1 MINEQEHN
9 ENGLASREVADA
21 PTKKKSSEKSTK
33 THNIFLIDKGKLNM
47 SNSSVEDALGVL
59 MSEDEEYELQKL
71 KTGVNTGTF
80 SVRLYFRGDDNYQSQ
95 FSSFCKS
102 FIEEDQKAV
111 TFYPRSASSVL
122 FIWNDKHIYAVTTGQ
137 GYRMVEDY
145 SVPKFGL
152 ILASCFNE
160 DFKVTSLDANAM
172 ASVVHS
178 SKTIYSKEVD
188 FVDVD
193 ALDTIFKEVTGRLK
207 DKKKVQEFLGLK
219 GTSKRD
225 TVKVSAKNS
234 VQFSSALSF
243 SGLLHLL
250 EEIDKLGFDGQQEH
264 FNLIAPISAKK
275 HKAVITANNNAV
287 IEAMYVALQSGREIP
302 FDLFHK
308 NTAAYIKA
316 DRYEIY
322 DPGTNV
328 TYATFED
335 HAADGAVLM
344 AYKAF
349 LNGNPDTPAAFHF
362 FAISAMLRSFKGEG
376 PPSSDDSLLKHI
388 SGEIRVSGKNYYIFY
403 GDYFYLDEE
412 YTKRLNKTLE
422 AKLRRGFDTNEIKT
436 VWPDAKGYD
445 ENWFNAQVAED
456 EGYAHLHRI
465 KPDGIEFADLIK
477 YEDDTVTIIHV
488 KDGFDADMRALDRQ
502 VELSIA
508 RIMDLNRNNNDS
520 YFRKLYKNAKRSTVA
535 ITRRITTK
543 FPTDDNFV
551 ESIKDKNLRYVI
563 VVRPENKQLIDNE
576 SNIAKHCLNALILR
590 CFQQDIELKI
600 QVM

>member
-1 MINEQEHN
+1 MSIEQEHSTN
-9 ENGLASREVADA
+9 NPTAQELAVISTEKN
-21 PTKKKSSEKSTK
+21 PSEKGSK
-33 THNIFLIDKGKLNM
+33 THNIFLIDKAKLNL
-47 SNSSVEDALGVL
+47 SESSIENALGLL
-59 MSEDEEYELQKL
+59 MSEDEGYELQEL
-71 KTGVNTGTF
+71 KPGLNTGAF
-80 SVRLYFRGDDNYQSQ
+80 SIRLYFRGDDNYQSQ

-102 FIEEDQKAV
+102 FVAENQKAV

-145 SVPKFGL
+145 AVPKFGL

-193 ALDTIFKEVTGRLK
+193 ALDIIFKEVTGRLK

-225 TVKVSAKNS
+225 AVKVSAKNS

-243 SGLLHLL
+243 NGLLHLL
-250 EEIDKLGFDGQQEH
+250 EEIEKLGFDGRQEH
-264 FNLIAPISAKK
+264 FNLIAPISPKK
-275 HKAVITANNNAV
+275 HKAIITANNNAV
-287 IEAMYVALQSGREIP
+287 IEAMYVAIQSGREIP

-308 NTAAYIKA
+308 NTSSYIEA

-322 DPGTNV
+322 DPGSNV
-328 TYATFED
+328 IYATFDD

-362 FAISAMLRSFKGEG
+362 FGISAMLRSFKGDG
-376 PPSSDDSLLKHI
+376 HPTTDDSLLKHI
-388 SGEIRVSGKNYYIFY
+388 SGEIQVSGKNYYIFY
-403 GDYFYLDEE
+403 GDYYYLDEE
-412 YTKRLNKTLE
+412 YTKRLNKALE
-422 AKLRRGFDTNEIKT
+422 AKLRRGFDTHEIKT
-436 VWPDAKGYD
+436 VWPDVGCD
-445 ENWFNAQVAED
+445 ENQFNAKVAKN
-456 EGYAHLHRI
+456 EGYFHLHRI

-477 YEDDTVTIIHV
+477 CEDDTVTIIHV
-488 KDGFDADMRALDRQ
+488 KDGFDAEMRALDRQ

-508 RIMDLNRNNNDS
+508 RITDLNRNNNDS
-520 YFRKLYKNAKRSTVA
+520 YFRKLYANAKQSSVA
-535 ITRRITTK
+535 ITRRIAVK
-543 FPTDDNFV
+543 FPTVDTFIEAV
-551 ESIKDKNLRYVI
+551 KGKNLRYVI
-563 VVRPENKQLIDNE
+563 VVRPVNKQLIDNE